1 MIKIYYTRWPKSNNK
16 DFDINWSDPEVD
28 KKKEYDSR
36 WLNSM
41 QYCSYTTLEE
51 CGCHTNKS

>member
-28 KKKEYDSR
+28 KKNNMTVDDLILWNIVHIR
-36 WLNSM
+36 L
-41 QYCSYTTLEE
+41 
-51 CGCHTNKS
+51 